1 MLSTTLVPCKA
12 YTAAIICTSTGELA
26 PWVADGGDLAG
37 MNSCDRRITMVPGG
51 VPLCVDGRVAGAI
64 GVGGGSKEQDME
76 IALHVADVFASLLK

>member
-1 MLSTTLVPCKA
+1 M
-12 YTAAIICTSTGELA
+12 
-26 PWVADGGDLAG
+26 AG

-76 IALHVADVFASLLK
+76 IALHVAGVFASLLK